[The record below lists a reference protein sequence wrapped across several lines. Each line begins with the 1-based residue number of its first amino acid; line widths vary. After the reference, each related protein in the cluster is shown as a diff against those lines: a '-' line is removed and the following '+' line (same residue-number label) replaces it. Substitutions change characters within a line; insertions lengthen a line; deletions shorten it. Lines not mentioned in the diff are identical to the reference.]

1 MHHRKRIARAV
12 VEAKKFIDPR
22 ILFMNAA
29 AARPQVDLSKPRSQ
43 RPMLGL
49 DIEEW
54 RGELGLSKYD
64 AQYALGFRNSNHY
77 NKMCQEPLLPVS
89 LELLI
94 RLYEVS
100 PIARSW
106 DKYTMRELF
115 QLMYGP
121 ELETFKGTRYET
133 YARVDMGTR
142 FAKFFDRSS
151 ARQYQWLGDDPK
163 RNESELNAYSVM
175 ECILGKLKHVEDP
188 KATLE
193 KAAKKVWA
201 LRGVDLD
208 TEFRVPTMDNPPVRE
223 KTGRKR
229 SEKPAVARGKSAR
242 VVKTST
248 GKTRAPAK
256 KAAPAKPV
264 AVKKKTAVQA
274 KKPAKKSVKP
284 K

>member
-1 MHHRKRIARAV
+1 
-12 VEAKKFIDPR
+12 
-22 ILFMNAA
+22 MNAA
-29 AARPQVDLSKPRSQ
+29 AARPKVDLSKPRSH

-77 NKMCQEPLLPVS
+77 NKMCQEPLLPVA

-100 PIARSW
+100 PVARGW
-106 DKYTMRELF
+106 DKFTMRELF
-115 QLMYGP
+115 ALMYGP
-121 ELETFKGTRYET
+121 DLEAFKGTRFET
-133 YARVDMGTR
+133 YARVDLGTR

-163 RNESELNAYSVM
+163 RNDSELNAYSVM
-175 ECILGKLKHVEDP
+175 ECILGKLRQVEDP

-193 KAAKKVWA
+193 RTAKKVWE

-208 TEFRVPTMDNPPVRE
+208 SEFRVPTPDNPPVRE

-229 SEKPAVARGKSAR
+229 SVAKKDGQLVTVKASKPATKK
-242 VVKTST
+242 VVS
-248 GKTRAPAK
+248 APAK
-256 KAAPAKPV
+256 KVPV
-264 AVKKKTAVQA
+264 AA
-274 KKPAKKSVKP
+274 KKAVKPAVRVAKKASGSK
-284 K
+284 